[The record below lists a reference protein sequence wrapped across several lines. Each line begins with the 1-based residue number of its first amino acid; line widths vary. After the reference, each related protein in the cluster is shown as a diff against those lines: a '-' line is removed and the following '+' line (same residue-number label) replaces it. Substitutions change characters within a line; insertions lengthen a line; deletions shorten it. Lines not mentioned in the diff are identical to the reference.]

1 LDDEKESF
9 MLFFLL
15 MHLFF
20 SSSSQA
26 AVRPII
32 GGEQVIKS
40 DVISRITAGLVS
52 TSVAGQALCTVSL
65 VADDLAVTAAHC
77 VRVAPGEP
85 RAVLTLIFGRDLHSP
100 ENPKRIVD
108 QAEIPDGAADVA
120 LLHFEGGLPVDYQ
133 FAKLLPFDQELK
145 EGDPVTLAGFGI
157 WSAERNDGEG
167 FLRKAQVTV
176 SNPHYSSTEIEFDQS
191 LGRGACHGDSGGP
204 AYFLINKKPYLFG
217 ITSRGGGNCD
227 QRVIYST
234 IGSLADWFKEAG
246 QAMRAKSVH

>member
-1 LDDEKESF
+1 
-9 MLFFLL
+9 MLFFVVI
-15 MHLFF
+15 HLFF

-26 AVRPII
+26 ALRPII

-40 DVISRITAGLVS
+40 DVISRTTAGLVS
-52 TSVAGQALCTVSL
+52 TSALGQALCTVSL

-85 RAVLTLIFGRDLHSP
+85 RAILTLIFGRDLHAP
-100 ENPKRIVD
+100 ENQKRTVD
-108 QAEIPDGAADVA
+108 QVEIPDGAADVA
-120 LLHFEGGLPVDYQ
+120 LLHFDGGLPADYQ
-133 FAKLLPFDQELK
+133 FAKLLPFDHELSV
-145 EGDPVTLAGFGI
+145 GDPVTLAGYGI

-191 LGRGACHGDSGGP
+191 QGRGACHGDSGGP
-204 AYFLINKKPYLFG
+204 AYFLVNKKPYLFG

-227 QRVIYST
+227 QKVVYTT
-234 IGSLADWFKEAG
+234 IGSLADWFSDAG
-246 QAMRAKSVH
+246 QVMRAKSTH